1 VMSQKNA
8 EFELLLNRAKEL
20 RGHLCVGLPLGV
32 KMGIMGLRL
41 LHMEDAESRHN
52 LVVFVENDKCPVDGI
67 QVTTGCSAGSG
78 KLKMLDY
85 GTLGATFVD
94 GNTGRGYRVKTR
106 NDFMARA
113 RELAIEDRIITAKDK
128 VEGYS
133 ELDRKIMMNAYMK
146 MTPDELFD
154 IQEVRVNWAKPLLPN
169 RGAPSAY
176 CSKCGAEIM
185 DEKGVMQGGN
195 TLCWPCAHGTYYES
209 V

>member
-1 VMSQKNA
+1 MSQKNA
-8 EFELLLNRAKEL
+8 EFDLLLGRAKEL
-20 RGHLCVGLPLGV
+20 RGHLCIGLPLGV

-41 LHMEDAESRHN
+41 LHMEEAKSRHN

-94 GNTGRGYRVKTR
+94 GNSGRGYRVKTR

-113 RELAIEDRIITAKDK
+113 IELGIKDGIISAKDK
-128 VEGYS
+128 VEESS
-133 ELDRKIMMNAYMK
+133 ELERQIMMNAYMK
-146 MTPDELFD
+146 MAPDDLFE
-154 IQEVRVNWAKPLLPN
+154 IQEVSVTWAKPLLPN
-169 RGAPSAY
+169 RGARRAY

-185 DEKGVMQGGN
+185 DGKGVVQGRN
-195 TLCWPCAHGTYYES
+195 TLCWPCAHGSYYEC